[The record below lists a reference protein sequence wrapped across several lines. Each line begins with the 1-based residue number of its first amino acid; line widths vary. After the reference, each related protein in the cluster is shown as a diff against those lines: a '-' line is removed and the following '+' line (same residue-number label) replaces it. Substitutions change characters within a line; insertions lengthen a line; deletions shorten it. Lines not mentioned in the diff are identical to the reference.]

1 MNQIDCCLREKIIK
15 SNWINERQ
23 IKQKNHE
30 KICWIMRKNVQFLI
44 SDNSDGKK
52 AKDTNKCVIKKS
64 LNVQILK
71 TV

>member
-1 MNQIDCCLREKIIK
+1 MKDRLSRKIMK
-15 SNWINERQ
+15 KFVGLWGKTYSY
-23 IKQKNHE
+23 
-30 KICWIMRKNVQFLI
+30 LI

-64 LNVQILK
+64 LNVQVLK

>member
-1 MNQIDCCLREKIIK
+1 MKDRL
-15 SNWINERQ
+15 S
-23 IKQKNHE
+23 
-30 KICWIMRKNVQFLI
+30 RKLMTKFVGLWGKTYSYLI